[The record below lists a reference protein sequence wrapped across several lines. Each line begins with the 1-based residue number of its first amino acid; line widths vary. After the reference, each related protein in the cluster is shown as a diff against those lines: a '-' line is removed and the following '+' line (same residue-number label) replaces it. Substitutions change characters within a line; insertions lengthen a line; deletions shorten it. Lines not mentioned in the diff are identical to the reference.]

1 MNVMDVRKKC
11 CGKRGWIPACA
22 GMTNG
27 GAGMTEVVA
36 GMTEVVAG
44 MTNGGAGMTEGLV
57 GAARPFDRLRVS
69 GRGVWDD

>member
-1 MNVMDVRKKC
+1 MDVRKKC

-36 GMTEVVAG
+36 GMTE
-44 MTNGGAGMTEGLV
+44 GLV
-57 GAARPFDRLRVS
+57 GAARPFDRPFDKLRTELRVS
-69 GRGVWDD
+69 GGGVRDD